1 MFRVTILLE
10 TPRYQSTQQDAMMS
24 ITVSP
29 ISAAGTKLTC
39 RTEDTRTRTP
49 VEILGITIIEL
60 GLSHHE
66 NAVRPR
72 QSARINTAGIGESL
86 R

>member
-1 MFRVTILLE
+1 
-10 TPRYQSTQQDAMMS
+10 MS

-29 ISAAGTKLTC
+29 ISAAGTKLSC
-39 RTEDTRTRTP
+39 RTEDTRTGTP
-49 VEILGITIIEL
+49 VEFLGITIIEL

-72 QSARINTAGIGESL
+72 QSARDKHSGESL